1 MIPTKVF
8 NMKSNKGRNV
18 PNQFLITTNEAFYF
32 QSYNS
37 IIAKRTNEGKIF
49 LDEKFWDYSA
59 TTGKYRNQFLN
70 EGIAETRRKIKEGI
84 YILKDLN
91 KPSCKL

>member
-18 PNQFLITTNEAFYF
+18 PNQFLITTNEGFYF
-32 QSYNS
+32 QRYQTTIAFRDNKNQVYLDYN
-37 IIAKRTNEGKIF
+37 
-49 LDEKFWDYSA
+49 DWDYSV
-59 TTGKYRNQFLN
+59 TTGRYRNQFLN

-91 KPSCKL
+91 KPSYKL

>member
-18 PNQFLITTNEAFYF
+18 PNQFLITTNEGFYF
-32 QSYNS
+32 QSYQTT
-37 IIAKRTNEGKIF
+37 IAFRDNKNQVY
-49 LDEKFWDYSA
+49 LDYNDWDYSV
-59 TTGKYRNQFLN
+59 TTGRYRNQFLN

-91 KPSCKL
+91 KPSYKL